1 MDFENVTLFDLPAD
15 NAKYTFRTSS
25 RTPNDYGTERQIR
38 KGGTIEFA
46 MRPAEGYL
54 IRNLDFQGG
63 TVTRCALQTDGS
75 WSIRMEKVISTI
87 TFKADIY
94 SMVPLTITAPQNG
107 TLTVKLG
114 DTVLT
119 DGAKLAAGDILTIT
133 ADPAIG
139 YTLDK
144 LTVSGAT
151 KQPGGTYKVDAA
163 AVSVSASFK
172 STGGT
177 SGGGGGGTGG
187 GTAPAEDKRITVEN
201 SKNGAVSPS
210 DSNAKPDTKVTL
222 TIKPNSGKRLSGL
235 TVTDEKGN
243 ALPLTRKDAAHY
255 EFTMPDG
262 KVTVKPVFT
271 DSSTSCPGGIICP
284 THEMS
289 DVPLDAWYHDVV
301 DTAVDCGWMNGTGNS
316 QFTPQGTT
324 TRGMLATVLYR
335 MAGSPKAPKSTFA
348 DVESSMYYADAVAWA
363 AENGIVTGLD
373 ATTYAPAH
381 SITREQL
388 AAMLYRMAQ
397 HNGQASA
404 SSADVLNGFADR
416 NAVHD
421 WAKDA
426 MCWAI
431 ENGIVTGKGNAV
443 LDPTGTATR
452 AEVAAML
459 TRFHN
464 LVGK

>member
-1 MDFENVTLFDLPAD
+1 ML
-15 NAKYTFRTSS
+15 
-25 RTPNDYGTERQIR
+25 
-38 KGGTIEFA
+38 
-46 MRPAEGYL
+46 PAEGYF

-75 WSIRMEKVISTI
+75 WSICIEKVVGAI
-87 TFKADIY
+87 TFKADID
-94 SMVPLTITAPQNG
+94 SVVPLTITAPQNG

-114 DTVLT
+114 DTVLS
-119 DGAKLAAGDILTIT
+119 DGAKLAAGDTLTI
-133 ADPAIG
+133 AANPATG

-144 LTVSGAT
+144 LTVTGAA
-151 KQPGGTYKVDAA
+151 KQPDGTYKVDAA

-177 SGGGGGGTGG
+177 SGGGGTGGGGGAGGGG
-187 GTAPAEDKRITVEN
+187 GTAPAADKRITVEN
-201 SKNGAVSPS
+201 NKNGAVSPS

-222 TIKPNSGKRLSGL
+222 TIKPDSGKRLSGL

-262 KVTVKPVFT
+262 KVTVKPVFA

-316 QFTPQGTT
+316 QFTPQGMT
-324 TRGMLATVLYR
+324 TRGMLAAVLYR
-335 MAGSPKAPKSTFA
+335 MAGSPKAPKGTFA

-373 ATTYAPAH
+373 ATIYAPAH

-397 HNGQASA
+397 YNGQASA
-404 SSADVLNGFADR
+404 GSTDALNGFADR

-464 LVGK
+464 LTAK